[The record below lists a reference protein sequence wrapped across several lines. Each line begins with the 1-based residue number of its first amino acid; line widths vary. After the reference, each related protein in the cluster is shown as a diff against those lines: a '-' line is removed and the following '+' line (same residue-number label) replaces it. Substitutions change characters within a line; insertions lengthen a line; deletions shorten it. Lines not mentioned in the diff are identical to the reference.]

1 MNLDDNKNL
10 LKSFLMSRIDEEV
23 KNCQRCVLG
32 VDRVRPVLGEGS
44 LDALLMFVG
53 EGPGADEDAQGK
65 PFVGKAGQL
74 LDKILKAAEIPRED
88 VYITN
93 VVKCRPPGNR
103 VPAIEEIVVCQKF
116 LEAQIAII
124 NPSIIVCLGNTPAKW
139 ILGTTEGITKL
150 RGRWFSWR
158 GIDVMPMFHPSYLL
172 RNESRRKDSPKAL
185 TWQDIQVVRERLND
199 AKVRRS
205 I

>member
-1 MNLDDNKNL
+1 
-10 LKSFLMSRIDEEV
+10 MSKIAEEV
-23 KNCQRCVLG
+23 GDCQRCALG
-32 VDRVRPVLGEGS
+32 KERNMPVLGEGP

-53 EGPGADEDAQGK
+53 EGPGADEDVQGK

-74 LDKILKAAEIPRED
+74 LDRILKAAEISREEI
-88 VYITN
+88 YITN

-172 RNESRRKDSPKAL
+172 RNESRKKDSPKAL
-185 TWQDIQVVRERLND
+185 TWQDIQEVRKRLDD
-199 AKVRRS
+199 ARLRRS
-205 I
+205 K

>member
-1 MNLDDNKNL
+1 MKLDDNKKD
-10 LKSFLMSRIDEEV
+10 LKAFLMSRIEDEL
-23 KNCQRCVLG
+23 KNCQRCALCKERTRSV
-32 VDRVRPVLGEGS
+32 PGEGPLS
-44 LDALLMFVG
+44 APLMFVG
-53 EGPGADEDAQGK
+53 EGPGADEDVQGK
-65 PFVGKAGQL
+65 PFVGRAGQL
-74 LDKILKAAEIPRED
+74 LDKILKAAEISREE

-139 ILGTTEGITKL
+139 ILGTNEGITKL

-172 RNESRRKDSPKAL
+172 RNESRRKDGPKAL
-185 TWQDIQVVRERLND
+185 TWQDIQEIKKRLND
-199 AKVRRS
+199 IKLRRS
-205 I
+205 K